1 MFKQITYFGRSGSQR
16 TIFRLRLNLS
26 LDSYSQT
33 NNHITDTFYL
43 KMSLLKFEPVL
54 GQQIFSYKTYL

>member
-26 LDSYSQT
+26 LDTYSQT

>member
-1 MFKQITYFGRSGSQR
+1 MFKQVTYFGRFGSQR